1 MPVYDRNLLPD
12 TYDTNWVLSDAT
24 KVNSNTGIKFNSADG
39 TAVYSYNTTGFE
51 ATGYMLITCTSVVG
65 DAFLCIEY
73 IDAEDNVYN
82 SHVIRLTTDLYLTIV
97 LQEATVDSTIAF
109 TLYTSTANS
118 QVDMVEALLMEQAI
132 RSVDIEYASGTSRVT
147 PPEEGW
153 STSAPQ
159 WQTGYYI
166 WQRTATTFVDG
177 HTEYS
182 DPICIQDTESA
193 GIYALEEQF
202 YLSTSDQSPTGGSWS
217 TTQPTWQTG
226 RYIWTRSQITW
237 TDQSVTYS
245 DPVLAQALNQANERA
260 EEAIDAVEDLDK
272 NLDQDGIFNR
282 LTNNG
287 QSQGLFLDNGDVYIN
302 ATYINTGILTV
313 RDTNNYTLFRADIT
327 DKSVYIAGFTVE
339 NSSLHAGS
347 CVFLGDT
354 STGVYIGTDGIT
366 SGQSNSRHITMGS
379 GELYGGHDDY
389 SYTGYINFAN
399 YWIPDG
405 TYACRIGGAG
415 GIFLLAPRLGVADYQ
430 HGGELTASI
439 GQSGFVSVPNADN
452 MNTNRYVTNLQSNG
466 SGGYTWTNYYPG
478 STGVSFRNGLMIT
491 AL

>member
-1 MPVYDRNLLPD
+1 MPVYDRNLLPNTYNSNWTYSAATHTD
-12 TYDTNWVLSDAT
+12 TSVIFTS
-24 KVNSNTGIKFNSADG
+24 VNSYAS
-39 TAVYSYNTTGFE
+39 YSYETTGFE
-51 ATGYMLITCTSVVG
+51 ATGYMLIRCNNVSG
-65 DAFLCIEY
+65 DVFLCVEY
-73 IDAEDNVYN
+73 VDSENTTYD
-82 SHVIRLTTDLYLTIV
+82 SHVIRLVAGIELAIV
-97 LQEATVDSTIAF
+97 LQEATVESTITF
-109 TLYTSTANS
+109 TLYTSTADS
-118 QVDMVEALLMEQAI
+118 QVGIVEALLMEQAI

-193 GIYALEEQF
+193 GIYAIEEQF

-260 EEAIDAVEDLDK
+260 EEAIDAVEDLDQ

-313 RDTNNYTLFRADIT
+313 RDSSNDTLFRADISSN
-327 DKSVYIAGFTVE
+327 SVYMAGFTVT
-339 NSSLHAGS
+339 NSALYTGS
-347 CVFLGDT
+347 RSSIFSGN
-354 STGVYIGTDGIT
+354 SGVYIGTDGISVGQNYGYVALSDESIYGGIRTDSAPT
-366 SGQSNSRHITMGS
+366 SSIRFYRYNAGALYDGIYVDTEQFRVNVTGS
-379 GELYGGHDDY
+379 GGNVYITGAVWLSFDY
-389 SYTGYINFAN
+389 LERLQLGTGS
-399 YWIPDG
+399 G
-405 TYACRIGGAG
+405 T
-415 GIFLLAPRLGVADYQ
+415 AD
-430 HGGELTASI
+430 I
-439 GQSGFVSVPNADN
+439 GQSTTISV
-452 MNTNRYVTNLQSNG
+452 
-466 SGGYTWTNYYPG
+466 GGYNLRFNCGILVDT
-478 STGVSFRNGLMIT
+478 
-491 AL
+491 